1 MITSGPIAKLF
12 FVCFKELIIIF
23 PDGPRGLLFKK
34 AQATLGL
41 GLCMSDMVQVPDG
54 EDEKEWIAVHAV
66 DFFNRI
72 SLIYGTLSDK
82 CTLHSCPSMNH
93 TNGTKVIIL
102 TIG

>member
-1 MITSGPIAKLF
+1 
-12 FVCFKELIIIF
+12 
-23 PDGPRGLLFKK
+23 
-34 AQATLGL
+34 
-41 GLCMSDMVQVPDG
+41 MSDMVQVPDG

-102 TIG
+102 TIGWEMRIFPPKLKFEIFLLTFVKLKKLKIIK